1 MKLPPL
7 FRTNFL
13 AISSFNEKHNFL
25 MNLRLIHYLAH
36 NNTIHKVSL
45 AKKKKKHAQ
54 TNSWVPLNDNINM
67 HILCTLYIWVFLCVP
82 DANEVTLFYFC
93 SFFILIW
100 ESIVCYLFIPLFYV
114 ISDRY
119 LQNHPY
125 ISRRTNWENLK
136 TNELSGHFT

>member
-45 AKKKKKHAQ
+45 AKKKNKQTHKKNMRKQ
-54 TNSWVPLNDNINM
+54 TV
-67 HILCTLYIWVFLCVP
+67 
-82 DANEVTLFYFC
+82 E
-93 SFFILIW
+93 
-100 ESIVCYLFIPLFYV
+100 
-114 ISDRY
+114 
-119 LQNHPY
+119 
-125 ISRRTNWENLK
+125 
-136 TNELSGHFT
+136 